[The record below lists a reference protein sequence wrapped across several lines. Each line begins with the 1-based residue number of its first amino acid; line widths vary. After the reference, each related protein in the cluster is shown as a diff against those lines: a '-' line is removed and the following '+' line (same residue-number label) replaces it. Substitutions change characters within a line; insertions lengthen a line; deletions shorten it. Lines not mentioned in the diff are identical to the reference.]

1 MLYRSFTPDLE
12 VRSDGD
18 GRTIVGIAV
27 PYGRTINVPS
37 EGIRE
42 RFARGA
48 FNHQLRAANRI
59 AFARDHLPFGGV
71 LIGATKLLRDDAA
84 GLYGEWRVSRT
95 AMGDE
100 TLELVRDGALRELSV
115 GFKERRNRMVPDAG
129 GPITERVKA
138 DASEVAVVMA
148 GAYGKAG
155 AVMTGVR
162 SLALPDGGPEWDL
175 EPDEDPHELALR
187 SLEETRR
194 IIEGLR
200 PLPLL

>member
-59 AFARDHLPFGGV
+59 AFARDHLPFGGT

-115 GFKERRNRMVPDAG
+115 GFRERRNRTVADPG
-129 GPITERVKA
+129 GPITERVTA

-148 GAYGKAG
+148 GAYGRQG

-162 SLALPDGGPEWDL
+162 SLALPDL
-175 EPDEDPHELALR
+175 EDTLELEADEDPHELALR

-200 PLPLL
+200 PLPLV